1 MRKIK
6 KLTAIVIA
14 FAIVASNAWAEEK
27 AYEKTFAD
35 VPETHWAFEYIAD
48 MAKRDIISGYPDG
61 TFLPEE
67 AVSRAEF
74 ARILASA
81 AGLEI
86 KPEAGSSFADV
97 SPRDWYFPY
106 IEAVKDY
113 FEGYNVDKEVIFVP
127 NDKALRED
135 IATAMVKVKGYDAE
149 GADISTIEEM
159 FTDCGDIS
167 EDAKK
172 YIATAVDKGLIAGY
186 PEGTFLPQQ
195 TITRA
200 EAASLLWRAFRED
213 KAEATEPTPTPA
225 PTPTPEPTPTPTPAP
240 TGEPDEPPHSNETTL
255 AVVQKGMQN
264 YIPQDGDDV
273 EMIQVLYKGIEKEK
287 LILKDGLYAES
298 GLGVG
303 DVFFFGTDRFG
314 YVDEIYLIYDY
325 SENEFMSLTAKDWS
339 ANLWDEGKEYQ
350 LAQGYIADFR
360 NPVNGNATI
369 MLAACPA
376 IEGGYLDTSIDVDD
390 DHENGVGVFAVDQDC
405 LVYEYDPFNE
415 DIIPAADR
423 FSIKNISSVK
433 ASRFDKFEA
442 DGRKGVYEG
451 DLISCAN
458 YAVVIIEDGVVT
470 EIYTIVK

>member
-1 MRKIK
+1 MRNIN
-6 KLTAIVIA
+6 KLTAIVMA
-14 FAIVASNAWAEEK
+14 FAICVLNVRAEKMEHS
-27 AYEKTFAD
+27 KTFAD
-35 VPETHWAFEYIAD
+35 VEETHWAFEYIAD
-48 MAKRDIISGYPDG
+48 MAKMDIISGYPDG

-97 SPRDWYFPY
+97 SPRDWCYPY

-113 FEGYNVDKEVIFVP
+113 FDGYNVDKEVIFAP

-186 PEGTFLPQQ
+186 PEGTFLPRQ

-200 EAASLLWRAFRED
+200 EAASLLWHAFKED
-213 KAEATEPTPTPA
+213 KIEVTEPTPTPA
-225 PTPTPEPTPTPTPAP
+225 PTSTPEPTHTPSKEPA
-240 TGEPDEPPHSNETTL
+240 EPDEPPHSNETTL

-264 YIPQDGDDV
+264 YTTQDGDDV

-287 LILKDGLYAES
+287 LIFKDGLYAES

-350 LAQGYIADFR
+350 LAEGYIVDAYR
-360 NPVNGNATI
+360 GVITLATRSSVE
-369 MLAACPA
+369 A
-376 IEGGYLDTSIDVDD
+376 GYLDTSIDVDD
-390 DHENGVGVFAVDQDC
+390 DHENGVGVFAVDEDC

-415 DIIPAADR
+415 EIIPASDK
-423 FSIKNISSVK
+423 FSIKSISSVK
-433 ASRFDKFEA
+433 ASRFDKFEV
-442 DGRKGVYEG
+442 DGEKGVYEG
-451 DLISCAN
+451 DLQSRAN
-458 YAVVIIEDGVVT
+458 YAVVIIDDGVVT